1 MQVSA
6 ISLGNVE
13 IDHTL
18 TEGSGISSLQA
29 TIYCDFVHFHRKGR
43 DLLVRNH
50 WVVRNRDPFQL
61 VEVQESYHKENGSS
75 YRKKVWGVHPHFTGP
90 EKLSPVSWLLFL
102 ASSTSVLLLCF
113 SPPLRI
119 GFLALFPHDQSE
131 LPSTAAPSTTSLQS
145 LGLNSKFRAESTSTC
160 LGVGHT
166 STTDWIFWTKWIGWD
181 GLILDTVHS
190 RKWLQ

>member
-1 MQVSA
+1 MLKLIIHWPRGLESH
-6 ISLGNVE
+6 LFK
-13 IDHTL
+13 
-18 TEGSGISSLQA
+18 LQS
-29 TIYCDFVHFHRKGR
+29 TVIVHFHRKGR
-43 DLLVRNH
+43 DLLVRNY

-119 GFLALFPHDQSE
+119 GFLALFPHDQSD

-145 LGLNSKFRAESTSTC
+145 LGLNSKFQAESMSTW
-160 LGVGHT
+160 LGVGH
-166 STTDWIFWTKWIGWD
+166 SPL
-181 GLILDTVHS
+181 LIEFS
-190 RKWLQ
+190 GQNG